1 VRTSGESPADDAEAG
16 ERPRSASSLRRSVL
30 RSVSRSGP
38 GAGARPL
45 VATVVLGL
53 VLVACGQKPGVHV
66 DTGPLAQA
74 GHGAEQDP
82 GGGDA
87 VVEAE
92 VEVPVDG
99 PLDDAEGEPEGE
111 GDAPE
116 PDAGADGEADATT
129 TRDGSSRAPGGGSA
143 SGERPGRGSS
153 SGGGTREPRGSDR
166 TGVTAESITLA
177 IHAPV
182 TGAAPL
188 PSTSFEKAGDLY
200 WRWVTE
206 AKGEKVLGR
215 PKVEVIFGDDRFEP
229 NTAVQVCRQ
238 LAGRAF
244 TLTGGGGTDQI
255 QACGRFAGQA
265 RVPYFSVGVTEAGL
279 EGNPWYFAAS
289 MTYKQ
294 QAPLLAQ
301 YVAKHF
307 PGEKVG
313 AIFMQTPN
321 QDDAVAA
328 WEAGRQREGLPYSET
343 LRHPK
348 GNTSWYSGYAK
359 RLHEAGTEII
369 FLLTTPL
376 DYIRFAQVA
385 EDAGYEFQYVGV
397 GVSKGLNDVLRSGC
411 DQVDGGVFFSPFPAL
426 ETVAELDPDFQRA
439 ADRFGTPDDDIA
451 WALWGLAKLQ
461 HALFERYEA
470 VFGHDLTREDFRAVV
485 EAAGRIET
493 GVFPDVEYSPR
504 NHFGGTAVHV
514 LEADCGPK
522 RYRDGGTFV
531 TGF

>member
-1 VRTSGESPADDAEAG
+1 VRSTARQD
-16 ERPRSASSLRRSVL
+16 
-30 RSVSRSGP
+30 
-38 GAGARPL
+38 GARAGSRAL
-45 VATVVLGL
+45 VATLVLGL

-66 DTGPLAQA
+66 DPGPLAQA
-74 GHGAEQDP
+74 GHGVRAGDD
-82 GGGDA
+82 GGDGGELDELA
-87 VVEAE
+87 SPADEPQE
-92 VEVPVDG
+92 G
-99 PLDDAEGEPEGE
+99 DDAGPVVDAPD
-111 GDAPE
+111 GDAA
-116 PDAGADGEADATT
+116 DAGDADAPASPADGEPVQADGA
-129 TRDGSSRAPGGGSA
+129 APSERGGSA
-143 SGERPGRGSS
+143 PRPSS
-153 SGGGTREPRGSDR
+153 TGTREPQGSDR
-166 TGVTAESITLA
+166 TGVTDEAITLS

-188 PSTSFEKAGDLY
+188 PSTSFEKAADLY

-215 PKVEVIFGDDRFEP
+215 ERVEVIFGDDRFEP

-238 LAGRAF
+238 LASRSF
-244 TLTGGGGTDQI
+244 TLTGGGGADQI

-307 PGEKVG
+307 PGKKVG
-313 AIFMQTPN
+313 AVFTTSHN
-321 QDDAVAA
+321 QDDAIAA
-328 WEAGRQREGLPYSET
+328 WEAGVQRERLPYTES

-359 RLHEAGTEII
+359 RLHDAGTEVV
-369 FLLTTPL
+369 FLLTSPL

-385 EDAGYEFQYVGV
+385 DDAGYDFQYVGV

-411 DQVDGGVFFSPFPAL
+411 DEVDGGVFFSPFPAL
-426 ETVAELDPDFQRA
+426 ETVPDLDPDFQRA
-439 ADRFGTPDDDIA
+439 ADRFGAPDDDIA

-461 HALFERYEA
+461 HALFERYEE
-470 VFGHDLTREDFRAVV
+470 VFGQDLTREDFRALV

-493 GVFPDVEYSPR
+493 GVFPDVEYSPQD
-504 NHFGGTAVHV
+504 HFGGTAVHV
-514 LEADCGPK
+514 LEADCSTR

-531 TGF
+531 RGF

>member
-1 VRTSGESPADDAEAG
+1 VRSTTREVGTGAG
-16 ERPRSASSLRRSVL
+16 ER
-30 RSVSRSGP
+30 SRMRCR
-38 GAGARPL
+38 ARPAAAPRA
-45 VATVVLGL
+45 VAITFVLGL

-66 DTGPLAQA
+66 DPGPLAQA
-74 GHGAEQDP
+74 GHGVQQGADGDGSDRTDEVALPDAGPQD
-82 GGGDA
+82 GG
-87 VVEAE
+87 EAE
-92 VEVPVDG
+92 T
-99 PLDDAEGEPEGE
+99 E
-111 GDAPE
+111 GDAPD
-116 PDAGADGEADATT
+116 PDQADDRSSGDPVAGDEARRGAT
-129 TRDGSSRAPGGGSA
+129 DGSAPADRAREATDPSRA
-143 SGERPGRGSS
+143 
-153 SGGGTREPRGSDR
+153 GTREPQGADR
-166 TGVTAESITLA
+166 TGVTDEAITLA

-188 PSTSFEKAGDLY
+188 PSTSFERAGDLY

-206 AKGEKVLGR
+206 AQGEKVLGR
-215 PKVEVIFGDDRFEP
+215 ERVEVIFGDDRFEP

-238 LAGRAF
+238 LASRAF

-294 QAPLLAQ
+294 QAPLLAR
-301 YVAKHF
+301 YVAKHH
-307 PGEKVG
+307 PGKKVG
-313 AIFMQTPN
+313 AIFMTTPN

-328 WEAGRQREGLPYSET
+328 WEAGRQHEGLPYTET

-359 RLHEAGTEII
+359 RLHEAGTEVI

-385 EDAGYEFQYVGV
+385 DDAGYDFQYVGV

-439 ADRFGTPDDDIA
+439 ADRFGAPDDDIA

-461 HALFERYEA
+461 HALFDRYEE
-470 VFGHDLTREDFRAVV
+470 VFGDDLTREDFRALV
-485 EAAGRIET
+485 EVAGRIET
-493 GVFPDVEYSPR
+493 GVFPDVAYTPQD
-504 NHFGGTAVHV
+504 HFGGTAVHV
-514 LEADCGPK
+514 LEADCSTR

>member
-1 VRTSGESPADDAEAG
+1 VRSTAREDGTGTG
-16 ERPRSASSLRRSVL
+16 ERPGGSRVALRGR
-30 RSVSRSGP
+30 P
-38 GAGARPL
+38 GDVPRAL
-45 VATVVLGL
+45 VTTLVLGL

-66 DTGPLAQA
+66 DPGPLAQA
-74 GHGAEQDP
+74 GRGVQPGDDLDGSAEPDDLALPAEGGQDEGGA
-82 GGGDA
+82 
-87 VVEAE
+87 EAE
-92 VEVPVDG
+92 V
-99 PLDDAEGEPEGE
+99 DAAD
-111 GDAPE
+111 GDA
-116 PDAGADGEADATT
+116 ADD
-129 TRDGSSRAPGGGSA
+129 DGSGDPASPGEDHSVPTDGSGA
-143 SGERPGRGSS
+143 SEGSGSGASS
-153 SGGGTREPRGSDR
+153 SGAGTREPQGSDR
-166 TGVTAESITLA
+166 TGVSEEAITLA

-188 PSTSFEKAGDLY
+188 PSTSFEKAADLY

-206 AKGEKVLGR
+206 AKGERVLGR
-215 PKVEVIFGDDRFEP
+215 QRVEVIFGDDRFEP

-238 LAGRAF
+238 LASRAF
-244 TLTGGGGTDQI
+244 TLTGGGGADQI

-279 EGNPWYFAAS
+279 GDNPWYFAAS

-294 QAPLLAQ
+294 QAPLLAR
-301 YVAKHF
+301 YVAKHL
-307 PGEKVG
+307 PGKKVG
-313 AIFMQTPN
+313 AIFMTSPN

-328 WEAGRQREGLPYSET
+328 WEAGRQREGLPYTET

-359 RLHEAGTEII
+359 RLHEAGTEVV
-369 FLLTTPL
+369 FLLTSPL

-385 EDAGYEFQYVGV
+385 DDAGYDFRYVGV

-439 ADRFGTPDDDIA
+439 AERFGAPDDDIA

-461 HALFERYEA
+461 HALFERYEE
-470 VFGHDLTREDFRAVV
+470 VFGDDLTREDFRALV
-485 EAAGRIET
+485 EVAGRIET
-493 GVFPDVEYSPR
+493 GVFPDVVYSPQD
-504 NHFGGTAVHV
+504 HFGGTAVHV
-514 LEADCGPK
+514 LEADCSTR

-531 TGF
+531 TDF

>member
-1 VRTSGESPADDAEAG
+1 VRTSGGRRADDA
-16 ERPRSASSLRRSVL
+16 
-30 RSVSRSGP
+30 GP
-38 GAGARPL
+38 GAAPRTL

-66 DTGPLAQA
+66 DAGPLAQA
-74 GHGAEQDP
+74 GHGAAPEA
-82 GGGDA
+82 GGGDDA
-87 VVEAE
+87 VELE
-92 VEVPVDG
+92 FEVPTAG
-99 PLDDAEGEPEGE
+99 PLDDAEGEGE
-111 GDAPE
+111 VVAPE
-116 PDAGADGEADATT
+116 PVAGGGGEAGETA
-129 TRDGSSRAPGGGSA
+129 TRDGTSPASGGGSA
-143 SGERPGRGSS
+143 SGERPSSGSS
-153 SGGGTREPRGSDR
+153 SSGAGTREPQGSDR
-166 TGVTAESITLA
+166 TGVTAQSITLA

-206 AKGEKVLGR
+206 AKGQKVLGR
-215 PKVEVIFGDDRFEP
+215 QKVEVIFGDDRFEP

-238 LAGRAF
+238 LASRAF
-244 TLTGGGGTDQI
+244 TLTGGGGGDQI

-301 YVAKHF
+301 YVAKHH
-307 PGEKVG
+307 PGKKVG

-328 WEAGRQREGLPYSET
+328 WEAGRQREGLPYTET

-359 RLHEAGTEII
+359 RLHEAGTEVI
-369 FLLTTPL
+369 FLLTSPL

-439 ADRFGTPDDDIA
+439 ADRFGAPDDDIA

-461 HALFERYEA
+461 HALLERYEA

-493 GVFPDVEYSPR
+493 GVFPDVEYSPQ

-522 RYRDGGTFV
+522 QYRDGGTFV